1 MRWQIEAQ
9 EQKQREEDEINRGI
23 MAVAKARLIS
33 VIMNPDDYL
42 GCDLPNV
49 PYGEYVTI
57 YTLQFTIE
65 NEMAYSTLFL

>member
-49 PYGEYVTI
+49 PYGKFVTI
-57 YTLQFTIE
+57 
-65 NEMAYSTLFL
+65 